1 MPAFVVDRLWPDP
14 ATGLDL
20 DAELAALASPRPHPD
35 GRPWVAL
42 NMVTTID
49 GRAQLAGKAEGL
61 GSRADRRLMQLY
73 RTAFDVVGSGVGT
86 LLADDFFSHLPDDL
100 SARRAASGRPPQPA
114 ALVIA
119 GRRPLPTDRRWF
131 GYADQPRIVVVGSG
145 SPHVPVEPL
154 PGVELWVAPVE
165 EPQPAWVLQRLAE
178 AGHGSLLL
186 EGGPTINAAFLADG
200 MVDELFWTVGPR
212 ILANQALPMV
222 ASLPRD
228 SLPDPVEAEL
238 VSIHRYGSELFL
250 RYRLGSIGS

>member
-1 MPAFVVDRLWPDP
+1 MPAYPVDRLWPDP

-20 DAELAALASPRPHPD
+20 DAELATFARPRPHGD
-35 GRPWVAL
+35 GRPWVTL

-86 LLADDFFSHLPDDL
+86 LLADDFFSHLPADL
-100 SARRAASGRPPQPA
+100 AARRAASGRPPQPA

-119 GRRPLPTDRRWF
+119 GRHRLPADRRW
-131 GYADQPRIVVVGSG
+131 YAYPDQPRIVVVGSG
-145 SPHVPVEPL
+145 NPHAAGEPL

-165 EPQPAWVLQRLAE
+165 EPEPAWVLQRLAE

-200 MVDELFWTVGPR
+200 MVDELCWTVGPR

-222 ASLPRD
+222 APLPSESLAE
-228 SLPDPVEAEL
+228 PVEAEL
-238 VSIHRYGSELFL
+238 VSIHRYGSELFV
-250 RYRLGSIGS
+250 RYRLGSIGA